1 MATLTIQCFSESL
14 KRSITLNAVVPVD
27 QRTLDGNG
35 LRDERPMKTLYLLH
49 GAYGNGADWFSF
61 SRLPLWAQD
70 WNLAV
75 IMPSG
80 ENKFFSDV
88 AGSEDEFGKFV
99 GQELVEM
106 TRRMFNLS
114 HKREDT
120 FVAGQSMGG
129 YGALMAAFRYPEVF
143 GYVGAFGSALI
154 LDNPPLDDRGTRMF
168 SDGGKGAP
176 ITRTKFYES
185 VFGPLK
191 DLPREDDYWRMAEDC
206 ARKGTMPSIFMSC
219 GTSDALLEPNRKYR
233 DFLQRLGTPLHYEEG
248 EGGHDWVFWDKS
260 LYHFLSWLPL
270 EPMTPARNSGHKFL
284 HL

>member
-1 MATLTIQCFSESL
+1 MVVNCFSEAL
-14 KRSITLNAVVPVD
+14 KRNVTFHAVLPVD
-27 QRTLDGNG
+27 KRSFDGAG
-35 LRDERPMKTLYLLH
+35 PRDDRPMKTLYLLH
-49 GAYGNGADWFSF
+49 GVYEDGSKWLNHTRVA
-61 SRLPLWAQD
+61 LWAQD

-80 ENKFFSDV
+80 ENKFYCDNPASNDNF
-88 AGSEDEFGKFV
+88 AQFV
-99 GQELVEM
+99 GDDLVKL
-106 TRRMFNLS
+106 TRRLFNLS

-154 LDNPPLDDRGTRMF
+154 LDNPPLDDRGSRMF

-176 ITRTKFYES
+176 ITRTRFYES